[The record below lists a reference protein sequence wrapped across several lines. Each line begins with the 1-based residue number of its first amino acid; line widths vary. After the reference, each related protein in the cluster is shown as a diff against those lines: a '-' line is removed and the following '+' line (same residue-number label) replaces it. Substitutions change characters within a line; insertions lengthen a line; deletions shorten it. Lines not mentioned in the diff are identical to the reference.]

1 MIHDINFNKIAFID
15 WSKMFIMQKYVFYN
29 LNATIMSNMIKEKN
43 LKILAV
49 DNRPN
54 DLWH

>member
-43 LKILAV
+43 FKNLAV

-54 DLWH
+54 DL